1 MTAAAVTTSAGVSKG
16 IYAAF
21 GLSPLTRGTH
31 ALYEIFRTDNWFIPA
46 TAGNTTAATSV
57 RTAATVYPRY
67 RGEHTKLRDNGIHD
81 IGLSP
86 LPRGTRA
93 ESRNLFGRVRFIP
106 ATAGNTPISRKI
118 ASASTVYPRYR
129 GEHCDYSAS
138 VISKHGLSPLP
149 RGTLNHLLLIQR
161 SNRFIPATAGN
172 TYALLL
178 AARSPPVYPRYRGGT
193 QHQCNTCPGQM
204 RFIPATA
211 GNTSVALSR
220 VGIFS
225 VYPRYRGEHSNSVV
239 PPGISAGLSPLPRG
253 THQHTSASITG
264 KRFIPATAGNTA
276 GNPVCGGIYAVY
288 PRYRGEHEWQDA
300 NEKWNA
306 GLSPLPRGTLNSAY
320 EWRTAGRFI
329 PATAGNTCAG
339 SLCHPL

>member
-106 ATAGNTPISRKI
+106 ATAGNTHGSNLKISTF
-118 ASASTVYPRYR
+118 S
-129 GEHCDYSAS
+129 
-138 VISKHGLSPLP
+138 GLSPLP
-149 RGTLNHLLLIQR
+149 RGTRPPAKQPDTA
-161 SNRFIPATAGN
+161 NRFIPATAGN
-172 TYALLL
+172 TIC
-178 AARSPPVYPRYRGGT
+178 PVKAYTR
-193 QHQCNTCPGQM
+193 H
-204 RFIPATA
+204 
-211 GNTSVALSR
+211 
-220 VGIFS
+220 
-225 VYPRYRGEHSNSVV
+225 
-239 PPGISAGLSPLPRG
+239 
-253 THQHTSASITG
+253 
-264 KRFIPATAGNTA
+264 
-276 GNPVCGGIYAVY
+276 AVY
-288 PRYRGEHEWQDA
+288 PRYRGEH
-300 NEKWNA
+300 
-306 GLSPLPRGTLNSAY
+306 
-320 EWRTAGRFI
+320 
-329 PATAGNTCAG
+329 
-339 SLCHPL
+339 